1 MDRSSPSPS
10 TRGILRPHDAAA
22 GFRLSRHA
30 PAPDLAYFVDYYWE
44 VVWDLAEPVHRETL
58 PFPSVHLAVQA
69 GRCGAFGPV
78 RRRFRVLLEGR
89 GSVFAVKFRPGAFR
103 PFLGE
108 PVSRLTDGVRPLAAV
123 FGPPGARLET
133 EVLACGDPSAQIALA
148 EAFLRARLPDPDP
161 RIDAVNR
168 VIDRIAGDRSITRVE
183 PLVEPFGA
191 SLRTL
196 QRTFGEY
203 VGVSPKRVIQRYRL
217 QEAAERLAH
226 EGAGTLSRLALE
238 LGYADQAHFAN
249 DFRAIVGVT
258 PGEYARQAAAPR
270 PAATT
275 PGPRQHE
282 RPRAQ
287 TAHPDLTTG

>member
-1 MDRSSPSPS
+1 MDRSSLAPS
-10 TRGILRPHDAAA
+10 TRGILRPHDPAA

-30 PAPDLAYFVDYYWE
+30 PAPDLAYFVDYHWRVE
-44 VVWDLAEPVHRETL
+44 WDLAEPVRRETL

-69 GRCGAFGPV
+69 GRCGVFGPV
-78 RRRFRVLLEGR
+78 RRQFSILLEGR

-108 PVSRLTDGVRPLAAV
+108 PVSRLRDGARPLAAV
-123 FGPPGARLET
+123 FGPPGARLEA
-133 EVLACGDPSAQIALA
+133 EVLACGGAAEQIALA

-168 VIDRIAGDRSITRVE
+168 VIDRIAGDRSVTRVE
-183 PLVEPFGA
+183 ALVEPFGA

-203 VGVSPKRVIQRYRL
+203 VGLSPKWVIQRYRL

-226 EGAGTLSRLALE
+226 EGAGALSRLALE

-249 DFRAIVGVT
+249 DFRSIVGAT
-258 PGEYARQAAAPR
+258 PTEYARQAADPRRGPTNAAPR
-270 PAATT
+270 Q
-275 PGPRQHE
+275 RM
-282 RPRAQ
+282 RPRGS
-287 TAHPDLTTG
+287 TPI

>member
-1 MDRSSPSPS
+1 M
-10 TRGILRPHDAAA
+10 
-22 GFRLSRHA
+22 
-30 PAPDLAYFVDYYWE
+30 DYYWRVE
-44 VVWDLAEPVHRETL
+44 WDLAEPVRRETL
-58 PFPSVHLAVQA
+58 PFPSVHLAMQA
-69 GRCGAFGPV
+69 GRCGVFGPV
-78 RRRFRVLLEGR
+78 RRRFSILLEGR

-108 PVSRLTDGVRPLAAV
+108 PVSRLTDGVRPLVAV
-123 FGPPGARLET
+123 FGEPGARLEA
-133 EVLACGDPSAQIALA
+133 EVLACGDPSEQIELA

-168 VIDRIAGDRSITRVE
+168 VIQRIAGDRSITRVE

-217 QEAAERLAH
+217 QEAAERLARDGV
-226 EGAGTLSRLALE
+226 GALSRLALE

-249 DFRAIVGVT
+249 DFRSIVGAT
-258 PGEYARQAAAPR
+258 PAEYARQAAAPR
-270 PAATT
+270 PAATASAPAGRRGAGARGST
-275 PGPRQHE
+275 PI
-282 RPRAQ
+282 
-287 TAHPDLTTG
+287 